1 MQVKVDKKLAFKI
14 AGQSFTIKSREQ
26 AKDIRDKF
34 LEENKDIL
42 KDQDTFFGLMEY
54 NALDQN
60 YKYFL
65 GFKIKDKSLFDK
77 NKFISYEVPEGE
89 YLEVPVD
96 SEDGLKEG
104 YRYTYEEYFPNK
116 KYFHGIG
123 PDIEAY
129 KYDNGI
135 KDVKLFISLKENPHA

>member
-14 AGQSFTIKSREQ
+14 VGKTYTLESREQ

-34 LEENKDIL
+34 LEENKEIL
-42 KDQDTFFGLMEY
+42 KDQDTLFGLMEY

-60 YKYFL
+60 YKDL
-65 GFKIKDKSLFDK
+65 TDK
-77 NKFISYEVPEGE
+77 NDFISYEVPEGE

-104 YRYTYEEYFPNK
+104 YRYTYEDYFPNK

-123 PDIEAY
+123 PDVEAY